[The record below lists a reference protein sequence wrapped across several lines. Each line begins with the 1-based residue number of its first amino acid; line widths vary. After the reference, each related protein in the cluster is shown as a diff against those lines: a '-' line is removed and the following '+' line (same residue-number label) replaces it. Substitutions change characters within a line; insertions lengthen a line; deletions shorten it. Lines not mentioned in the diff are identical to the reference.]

1 MRRGTLGMAQPP
13 FINVRSGDPLGAD
26 AAYDMTGFDRDDR
39 VVVTAYTPRRWAPPA
54 GPRLVPERVR
64 VGVLG
69 LGAVA
74 QAVHLPLLDR
84 LADRFEITAIADLSA
99 SLVQTVGE
107 RYRVPAAAR
116 FATLDE
122 LLAIQAIDGL
132 LILTSGSHGEA
143 ILGGLDRGV
152 AVFAEK
158 PLAWTLAEADAI
170 AARLAADLRRRLQ
183 VGYMKLYDPAVAE
196 GLAIAGEDGRLGP
209 IRSIEVCVLHPTS
222 ERQLAHARLLPPATD
237 IPDEAIARRREE
249 QARLLSIALGPAA
262 TALGRLYSDI
272 VLGSIVHE
280 LALIRAF
287 AGNPTGIDAVD
298 VWPEERWPPSV
309 AVAGRLG
316 GDARFAIRWH
326 FLPEFPDYREEVRVV
341 GERATIELEF
351 PSPYLLHAPTRLR
364 IAELGDGGRR
374 DTTYRSVAEAF
385 EEELL
390 AFHAL
395 IVDGLPPKA
404 GAADGR
410 ADIVTSQRIVA
421 RRAQQDGLPITT
433 EAPA

>member
-1 MRRGTLGMAQPP
+1 MP
-13 FINVRSGDPLGAD
+13 
-26 AAYDMTGFDRDDR
+26 DRI
-39 VVVTAYTPRRWAPPA
+39 
-54 GPRLVPERVR
+54 R

-84 LADRFEITAIADLSA
+84 LADRFEIAAIADLSA
-99 SLVQTVGE
+99 SLVETIGE
-107 RYRVPAAAR
+107 RHRVPAASR
-116 FATLDE
+116 LTTLDA
-122 LLAIQAIDGL
+122 LLAIQGLDGL
-132 LILTSGSHGEA
+132 LILTSGSHGES
-143 ILGGLDRGV
+143 ILAGLDRGV

-158 PLAWTLAEADAI
+158 PLAWTLSEADAI
-170 AARLAADLRRRLQ
+170 TARLAADPRRKLQ
-183 VGYMKLYDPAVAE
+183 VGYMKLYDPAVVE
-196 GLAIAGEDGRLGP
+196 GLAVAGNTGRIGS
-209 IRSIEVCVLHPTS
+209 IRSIEVCVLHPTG

-237 IPDEAIARRREE
+237 IPAETIARLREE
-249 QARLLSIALGPAA
+249 EDRLCSIALGPAA
-262 TALGRLYSDI
+262 AELGQLYSNV

-287 AGNPTGIDAVD
+287 AGDPTEIDTVD

-309 AVAGRLG
+309 AITGRLG

-326 FLPEFPDYREEVRVV
+326 FLPDCPAYREEVRVV
-341 GERATIELEF
+341 SERATIELEF
-351 PSPYLLHAPTRLR
+351 PSPYLLHAPTDLR
-364 IAELGDGGRR
+364 IAELSDRGRR
-374 DTTYRSVAEAF
+374 DTRHRSVVEAF

-395 IVDGLPPKA
+395 VVDGLPPKA
-404 GAADGR
+404 GSVEGR

-421 RRAQQDGLPITT
+421 RRAAQSGLPIET

>member
-1 MRRGTLGMAQPP
+1 MG
-13 FINVRSGDPLGAD
+13 
-26 AAYDMTGFDRDDR
+26 
-39 VVVTAYTPRRWAPPA
+39 PA
-54 GPRLVPERVR
+54 GAPLPVPDRVR
-64 VGVLG
+64 VGILG

-74 QAVHLPLLDR
+74 QAVHLPILDR
-84 LADRFEITAIADLSA
+84 LGDRFAVAAIADLSP
-99 SLVQTVGE
+99 SLVERIGD
-107 RYRVPAAAR
+107 RYRVPVAGR
-116 FATLDE
+116 FTSLE
-122 LLAIQAIDGL
+122 GLLAGPQLDGL
-132 LILTSGSHGEA
+132 LILTSGSHGA
-143 ILGGLDRGV
+143 AVLAGLDRGL

-170 AARLAADLRRRLQ
+170 GARLAGDPRGKLQ
-183 VGYMKLYDPAVAE
+183 VGYMKLYDPAVVE
-196 GLAIAGEDGRLGP
+196 GVAAVSDVERVGQ

-237 IPDEAIARRREE
+237 ISAEIIRALTAEGD
-249 QARLLSIALGPAA
+249 RLRTMALGPAA
-262 TALGRLYSDI
+262 EELGALYSNI

-287 AGNPTGIDAVD
+287 IGDPVAIDAVD
-298 VWPEERWPPSV
+298 VWPTDRWPPSV
-309 AVAGRLG
+309 SVTGRLP

-326 FLPEFPDYREEVRVV
+326 FLPEYPAYREEVRVIT
-341 GERATIELEF
+341 EQATVELEF

-364 IAELGDGGRR
+364 VAEAHGLGRR
-374 DTTYRSVAEAF
+374 DTNHRAYAEAF

-395 IVDGLPPKA
+395 VTDGTPPKA
-404 GAADGR
+404 GVLEGR

-421 RRAQQDGLPITT
+421 RRAAQTGLAIAI